1 MDLMIPLVSLPI
13 RSIMCPLFSHRRT
26 SRWLVESWGLRRN
39 RVELIIRKGRQN
51 AVLKKTD
58 LDRFKKVLLES
69 RKKIVGD
76 LSHLEKDSLNLS
88 QRDASGDLSGYSLH
102 MADMAT
108 DNFDR
113 EFNLGLAS
121 SEQQILNQIDE
132 ALRRIEEGTYGTCE
146 ICEKPISQKRLVAVP
161 YTKFCIKCQSEEEK
175 KKRRS

>member
-1 MDLMIPLVSLPI
+1 M
-13 RSIMCPLFSHRRT
+13 
-26 SRWLVESWGLRRN
+26 
-39 RVELIIRKGRQN
+39 
-51 AVLKKTD
+51 LKKTD
-58 LDRFKKVLLES
+58 VGHFKKLLEAT

-76 LSHLEKDSLNLS
+76 LTHLEKDSLNTS

-121 SEQQILNQIDE
+121 NEQQILNQIDE
-132 ALRRIEEGTYGTCE
+132 ALRKIEEGRFGICE
-146 ICEKPISQKRLVAVP
+146 ICSKPIVQKRLAALP

>member
-1 MDLMIPLVSLPI
+1 M
-13 RSIMCPLFSHRRT
+13 
-26 SRWLVESWGLRRN
+26 
-39 RVELIIRKGRQN
+39 
-51 AVLKKTD
+51 LKKND
-58 LDRFKKVLLES
+58 LAHFRKLLEVS

-76 LSHLEKDSLNLS
+76 LAHLEKDTLNLS

-132 ALRRIEEGTYGTCE
+132 ALRKIDEGRFG
-146 ICEKPISQKRLVAVP
+146 ICEVCSKPISQRRLLAVP
-161 YTKFCIKCQSEEEK
+161 YARFCIKCQSEEEK
-175 KKRRS
+175 KRRQT

>member
-1 MDLMIPLVSLPI
+1 ML
-13 RSIMCPLFSHRRT
+13 
-26 SRWLVESWGLRRN
+26 N
-39 RVELIIRKGRQN
+39 
-51 AVLKKTD
+51 KTE
-58 LDRFKKVLLES
+58 LDRFKKLLEAA

-76 LSHLEKDSLNLS
+76 LTHLEGDSLNTS

-132 ALRRIEEGTYGTCE
+132 ALHKMSEDRYGVCD
-146 ICEKPISQKRLVAVP
+146 ICGKPISQKRLLAVP
-161 YTKFCIKCQSEEEK
+161 YTSFCIKCQSEEEK

>member
-1 MDLMIPLVSLPI
+1 M
-13 RSIMCPLFSHRRT
+13 
-26 SRWLVESWGLRRN
+26 
-39 RVELIIRKGRQN
+39 
-51 AVLKKTD
+51 LKKND
-58 LDRFKKVLLES
+58 LLHFRKLLEAT

-76 LSHLEKDSLNLS
+76 LAHLEHDSLNTS

-132 ALRRIEEGTYGTCE
+132 ALRKIDEGRFG
-146 ICEKPISQKRLVAVP
+146 ICDICTKPISQKRLLALP
-161 YTKFCIKCQSEEEK
+161 YTRFCIKCQSEEEK
-175 KKRRS
+175 KRRRS